1 MFLVRKKNY
10 FFDNSFW
17 TRFEKWTL
25 IWGTAYAKLKHKKQ
39 RECSQEWLNIFQH
52 HCPKKKDYTRAK
64 LIKQKANILCSKEF
78 SNEQIEQMENRADTM
93 VKDSICPLQHPII
106 MPEPA
111 QIDQHSLHETV
122 DQTAQNLTVENTC
135 QNQQENE
142 NPTDLGNNELEN
154 DQINLNFSLDTE
166 PTTEEKYKKIEEEIL
181 NVIEEIKRI
190 PIEKRPVL
198 IKLQIQNPFRRSE

>member
-1 MFLVRKKNY
+1 
-10 FFDNSFW
+10 
-17 TRFEKWTL
+17 
-25 IWGTAYAKLKHKKQ
+25 
-39 RECSQEWLNIFQH
+39 
-52 HCPKKKDYTRAK
+52 
-64 LIKQKANILCSKEF
+64 
-78 SNEQIEQMENRADTM
+78 MENRADTM

-111 QIDQHSLHETV
+111 QIDQHSLHEMV

-142 NPTDLGNNELEN
+142 NQTDLGNHEHEN
-154 DQINLNFSLDTE
+154 DQTNLNFSLDIE

-198 IKLQIQNPFRRSE
+198 IKLQENHKFKTLLEEVNSVFRNMEIHDLDLNELNEYHYGTALYIQRQLAPWNNESKKHRNGNKSIIPHGKEKSTR